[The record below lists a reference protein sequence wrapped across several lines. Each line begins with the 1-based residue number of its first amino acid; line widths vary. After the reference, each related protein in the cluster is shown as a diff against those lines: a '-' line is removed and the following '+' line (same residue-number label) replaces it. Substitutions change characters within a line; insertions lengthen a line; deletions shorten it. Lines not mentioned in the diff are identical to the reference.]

1 MKRFLALFLSLSI
14 SLQSFTAVGESTRL
28 MSEGTMQEAESHQ
41 EEAGETLSSEES
53 ESTGIEE
60 GNKAQGEE
68 SAEAEE
74 TSEEATELSE
84 ASVESENPVSEQE
97 SSSEE
102 SNVESA
108 MSKTEGTLVSENN
121 TEADKAEVGQD
132 GDSQETIPVLSYSN
146 VEKNE
151 KKHFQYKNDEISVSA
166 ELEYPD
172 SLPKGV
178 MFLVR
183 PILEEERKEQYQAY
197 REALLE
203 AQRKKT
209 EENGGKALRSEKIK
223 GKMRLMLKR
232 IVLKKRV

>member
-1 MKRFLALFLSLSI
+1 MKRCLALFLSLSI

-97 SSSEE
+97 SSS
-102 SNVESA
+102 
-108 MSKTEGTLVSENN
+108 
-121 TEADKAEVGQD
+121 
-132 GDSQETIPVLSYSN
+132 
-146 VEKNE
+146 
-151 KKHFQYKNDEISVSA
+151 
-166 ELEYPD
+166 
-172 SLPKGV
+172 
-178 MFLVR
+178 
-183 PILEEERKEQYQAY
+183 
-197 REALLE
+197 
-203 AQRKKT
+203 
-209 EENGGKALRSEKIK
+209 
-223 GKMRLMLKR
+223 
-232 IVLKKRV
+232 